1 MKGQPDIR
9 QGEYTDIRY
18 RMFEPSKS
26 LRMIIKIA
34 RAIALPFVFPF
45 IVIARMT
52 PESGFR
58 FAAQAL
64 SQVPF
69 GLGEIVRYDFY
80 RFTLRRCGR
89 NVFIGFGTVVN
100 YRSISLG
107 DNVLIGAYNTIHHCD
122 FGNDVMT
129 AEACCFLSGSKYH
142 NYSRTDVPMTR
153 QGGQLKRIRVGSDVW
168 IGAHAVIMED
178 VGDGA
183 IVGAGAVVTKPVE
196 PYTIVAGNPA
206 REIERRR

>member
-1 MKGQPDIR
+1 VKGKVDIR
-9 QGEYTDIRY
+9 HGEYTDIRY
-18 RMFEPSKS
+18 RMFEPSKG
-26 LRMIIKIA
+26 LRLMIKIA
-34 RAIALPFVFPF
+34 RVIALPFAFPF
-45 IVIARMT
+45 ILLARLT
-52 PESGFR
+52 PESSFR

-80 RFTLRRCGR
+80 RFTLRRCGD
-89 NVFIGFGTVVN
+89 NVLIGFGTVIN
-100 YRSISLG
+100 YRTISLG
-107 DNVLIGAYNTIHHCD
+107 NNVLIGAYNNIHHCD
-122 FGNDVMT
+122 FGNDVLI

-142 NYSRTDVPMTR
+142 NSSRTDIPMSR
-153 QGGQLKRIRVGSDVW
+153 QCGQLKRIRVGNDVW
-168 IGAHAVIMED
+168 VGAHSVVMED

-206 REIERRR
+206 REIGRRR